1 VTLGLGVVIGLV
13 TAVLVG
19 ASWRGFAE
27 VHWRLAPL
35 CLLGLAI
42 QLVLFSKNETLV
54 TPLLPIAAELHVL
67 SYLLVF
73 ASLLANWRIP
83 GIAVIV
89 VGGLL
94 NFAAI
99 VANGGQM
106 PRVVA
111 PDPSVL
117 SNVQAMD
124 ENTRLAFLGDLIS
137 LPLPGRLFSIGDVLI
152 AAGGGIT
159 AYSLARA
166 KRSDHSA
173 PSILGR
179 FG

>member
-1 VTLGLGVVIGLV
+1 VTLALGVVIGLV
-13 TAVLVG
+13 AALLAG

-27 VHWRLAPL
+27 VRWRLASL
-35 CLLGLAI
+35 CLIGLAL
-42 QLVLFSKNETLV
+42 QLVLFSNNEAFV
-54 TPLLPIAAELHVL
+54 THLLPIAPELHVL

-73 ASLLANWRIP
+73 ASLAANWRVP
-83 GIAVIV
+83 GIAIIV
-89 VGGLL
+89 VGGVL

-111 PDPSVL
+111 PDPSIFT
-117 SNVQAMD
+117 NVQPMD
-124 ENTRLAFLGDLIS
+124 ENTRLAFLGDFIP
-137 LPLPGRLFSIGDVLI
+137 LPLPGRLFSIGDFLI
-152 AAGGGIT
+152 AVGGGIT

-173 PSILGR
+173 PSVLGR
-179 FG
+179 SG